1 MPTIEFY
8 YDIASPYTY
17 LAATQID
24 DEADKA
30 GADVE
35 WKPFLLGGVFK
46 AVGNTMPA
54 AVPPKAAFM
63 LKDLERWSSIYE
75 VNFAFPADN
84 FPINSIATQRAL
96 TALYIEDPAQMKAM
110 AMELFDRYWVRGED
124 VSKPETIEAAAAEV
138 GVDAG
143 WLKERMTDPE
153 VKEKLREL
161 TDEAIEKGAFGA
173 PTFVVGDDVFFGND
187 RIEHVIRAVQR

>member
-46 AVGNTMPA
+46 TVGNTMPA